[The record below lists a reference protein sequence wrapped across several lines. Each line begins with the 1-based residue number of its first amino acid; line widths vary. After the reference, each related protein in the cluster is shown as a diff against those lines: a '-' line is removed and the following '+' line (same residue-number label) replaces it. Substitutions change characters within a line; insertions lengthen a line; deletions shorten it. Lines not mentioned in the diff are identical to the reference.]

1 MKRSANCVKLLRLT
15 AVLVSG
21 LLAASCSRTT
31 GTNETS
37 CLVWRPISW
46 SSKDTPQTIEEV
58 KLNNARQKAWCP
70 PS

>member
-1 MKRSANCVKLLRLT
+1 LLLT
-15 AVLVSG
+15 LAVVSG
-21 LLAASCSRTT
+21 SLVASCYKTT
-31 GTNETS
+31 GTAETS

-46 SSKDTPQTIEEV
+46 SSKDTPKTIEEV